1 MLQETKQEVG
11 KKIIFL
17 SLRFLINYIK
27 YPYLAGAVI
36 FPLATVLFTVLNL
49 NPDFSFGFLRYFS
62 FVDPRYATDTF
73 SMGIT
78 KIMEIF
84 LVVSLVLMAAVSL
97 MKIALRKVFNREIL
111 ISSKSKII
119 ISLTAITL
127 LYLCAMMIVAFSDTL
142 DKSFYV
148 VFFIFYIL
156 NVVSTL
162 LYFVFDALS
171 KWLHQQEGKLEAL
184 LSQHISSK
192 QRYNR

>member
-97 MKIALRKVFNREIL
+97 MKILT
-111 ISSKSKII
+111 SSKSKII